1 MSVYTPLSLDEVR
14 TFAAPYGL
22 EVLELNP
29 IQGGIQNTNY
39 FLVDVNRKQYVL
51 TVFEELDAQGAGE
64 LIPVLE
70 QLGTHDVPVAVPL
83 KHSGKR
89 FTLLRVN
96 LHKLHHVLWVTIP
109 CKLQ

>member
-39 FLVDVNRKQYVL
+39 FWLM
-51 TVFEELDAQGAGE
+51 
-64 LIPVLE
+64 
-70 QLGTHDVPVAVPL
+70 
-83 KHSGKR
+83 
-89 FTLLRVN
+89 
-96 LHKLHHVLWVTIP
+96 
-109 CKLQ
+109 

>member
-83 KHSGKR
+83 KAQRPSGS
-89 FTLLRVN
+89 FY
-96 LHKLHHVLWVTIP
+96 
-109 CKLQ
+109 CG

>member
-39 FLVDVNRKQYVL
+39 FVSFTDLSMSHPSAFPVKRTSK
-51 TVFEELDAQGAGE
+51 LD
-64 LIPVLE
+64 E
-70 QLGTHDVPVAVPL
+70 QI
-83 KHSGKR
+83 K
-89 FTLLRVN
+89 N
-96 LHKLHHVLWVTIP
+96 
-109 CKLQ
+109 

>member
-51 TVFEELDAQGAGE
+51 TVFEELDAQGQVNSFLFLNNWG
-64 LIPVLE
+64 LMMY
-70 QLGTHDVPVAVPL
+70 
-83 KHSGKR
+83 
-89 FTLLRVN
+89 LLQCR
-96 LHKLHHVLWVTIP
+96 
-109 CKLQ
+109 

>member
-51 TVFEELDAQGAGE
+51 TVF
-64 LIPVLE
+64 
-70 QLGTHDVPVAVPL
+70 
-83 KHSGKR
+83 
-89 FTLLRVN
+89 
-96 LHKLHHVLWVTIP
+96 
-109 CKLQ
+109 